1 MYESPINLI
10 FQDIETQMVQEE
22 EQMILNAIRKCDV
35 VVDKNELIKAIEYD
49 RNQYSKG
56 YKDGV
61 KDVLDK
67 IRAEIDSYGS
77 IWVEYTI
84 PGNTHRDIENIVEN
98 VLKQAKEQVLDIIDK
113 HKAESE
119 DKG

>member
-10 FQDIETQMVQEE
+10 FQDIETQMVQKE

-61 KDVLDK
+61 KDALDK
-67 IRAEIDSYGS
+67 IKAK
-77 IWVEYTI
+77 
-84 PGNTHRDIENIVEN
+84 IVELRSRQN
-98 VLKQAKEQVLDIIDK
+98 VGVLECLDIIDK
-113 HKAESE
+113 YMVESE
-119 DKG
+119 